1 MTTKDDLSAEVTAE
15 LNLLSINL
23 RRDLAAIMP
32 LNPTCADIVRMVIV
46 NDVFYK
52 ASIDAEKLSLTLG
65 KSFNF
70 VNRRIKYLEKCG
82 WLHRIK
88 FTRRIKM
95 GDLFFLDDVGY
106 ISDLN
111 FLINQTRRSLKEM
124 QTLFGRN
131 NMAVA

>member
-15 LNLLSINL
+15 LDLLSINL

-46 NDVFYK
+46 NDIFYK

-65 KSFNF
+65 KSINF

-82 WLHRIK
+82 WLLRVK
-88 FTRRIKM
+88 FTRKIKM

-106 ISDLN
+106 INDLN
-111 FLINQTRRSLKEM
+111 FLINQTRRSLKEI

-131 NMAVA
+131 NMALA